1 MQEPL
6 FQDALRERMWRI
18 EGINAEA
25 KNQHGL
31 KRARYR
37 GLKKMQIQ
45 ANMVGVVLNLKRL
58 VALFHALFMVI
69 LALRAINHSNI
80 DNRIL

>member
-1 MQEPL
+1 
-6 FQDALRERMWRI
+6 
-18 EGINAEA
+18 
-25 KNQHGL
+25 
-31 KRARYR
+31 
-37 GLKKMQIQ
+37 MQIQ